1 MEGRGLLRGAVL
13 LAALSLVRLVLPGP
27 RDPMS
32 LSVDGEDRLPSLLD
46 EAKASRDEQLRR
58 SQPLEGGDRLDPN
71 RSSEEE
77 LDRLPGIGSQVAG
90 AITRYR
96 SEEGGF
102 RRPEDLLEV
111 PGIGPATLARIRP
124 YLDFTRGVPLELR
137 AGSEPSGLLDLNRAD
152 LEELQ
157 TLPGIGPALAARILE
172 SRNRDGLFE
181 KPEDLLRVSG
191 IGPAKLAR
199 LRSLVRVAR

>member
-13 LAALSLVRLVLPGP
+13 LAALSLVRLLFPGP

-32 LSVDGEDRLPSLLD
+32 LSVDGEDRLPSLMA
-46 EAKASRDEQLRR
+46 EAKAGRDDQLRR
-58 SQPLEGGDRLDPN
+58 AQPLKDGETLDPN

-77 LDRLPGIGSQVAG
+77 LDRLPGIGKQVAA

-96 SEEGGF
+96 SEERGF
-102 RRPEDLLEV
+102 RRPEDLLDV

-137 AGSEPSGLLDLNRAD
+137 AGSGLPELLDLNRAD
-152 LEELQ
+152 LEDLQ

-172 SRNRDGLFE
+172 SRNRDGPFE
-181 KPEDLLRVSG
+181 NPEDLLRVSG
-191 IGPAKLAR
+191 IGPVKLAR
-199 LRSLVRVAR
+199 LRSLVRAER